1 MHVPVTVSLK
11 FPRAISIEQGV
22 FPYILNGRFMC
33 LLLCNVI
40 GDSMLKGKNMF
51 YLSTSS
57 VILSFIL
64 SHVKVH
70 TSLGINFH
78 SLGN

>member
-1 MHVPVTVSLK
+1 MRTCTVSLK

-22 FPYILNGRFMC
+22 FPYILNSRFMC
-33 LLLCNVI
+33 LLLCNAR
-40 GDSMLKGKNMF
+40 GKNMY

-64 SHVKVH
+64 SYVKVH

-78 SLGN
+78 SLGHLTV